1 MKRCGLGILLF
12 LLPYLLTGFYI
23 VRGNEKGVVQR
34 FGKVRMSPLGT
45 VDLIDSGLHYDLPW
59 PFSTV
64 TRINLNEVRTL
75 TIGLT
80 ESENVNVEESS
91 FLTGVDDVAGSQ
103 FLTGDKNI
111 LNLQISV
118 QYRISELKAYNYLF
132 GSESPEE
139 HLRLLVESNS
149 TDLISR
155 SGVDFVHPLGL
166 GRLRELLTTQVRQLT
181 QQHRLG
187 IEVEE
192 VTISAV
198 YPPVR
203 VKADFVEVSNA
214 RADRERYIYAANAYA
229 VQSRE
234 EARARSQQILDE
246 AAIFRGQRVEAAKGS
261 AYSFNQIVKQFSET
275 SSQDAT
281 VRRTARR
288 IAMQRLYLDAM
299 EDILRKVKSKV
310 LLESGK
316 PVDLTIFQRSQ
327 P

>member
-1 MKRCGLGILLF
+1 MKRWSLGILLC

-64 TRINLNEVRTL
+64 NRINLNEVRTL
-75 TIGLT
+75 TIGLA
-80 ESENVNVEESS
+80 ESENVEESS
-91 FLTGVDDVAGSQ
+91 FLQAVDDVAGSQ

-118 QYRISELKAYNYLF
+118 QYRISRLNAYEYLF

-139 HLRLLVESNS
+139 RLRLLVESNS
-149 TDLISR
+149 ADLISR

-166 GRLRELLTTQVRQLT
+166 GRLRELLTAQVRQLT
-181 QQHRLG
+181 ERHRLG
-187 IEVEE
+187 IEIEE

-214 RADRERYIYAANAYA
+214 RADREKYIYAANTYA
-229 VQSRE
+229 VQSKH
-234 EARARSQQILDE
+234 EALAQSQQILDE
-246 AAIFRGQRVEAAKGS
+246 AEIFRGRLVEAAKGS
-261 AYSFNQIVKQFSET
+261 AYSFNLIVKQFSET
-275 SSQDAT
+275 ASEDAT
-281 VRRTARR
+281 TSTTARR
-288 IAMQRLYLDAM
+288 IAMQRMYLDSM
-299 EDILRKVKSKV
+299 EEILRNVKSKV
-310 LLESGK
+310 LLESDK
-316 PVDLTIFQRSQ
+316 PVDLTIFQKSQ

>member
-1 MKRCGLGILLF
+1 MKRWSLEIIVF

-34 FGKVRMSPLGT
+34 FGKVRMSRLGT

-64 TRINLNEVRTL
+64 NRINLNELRTL
-75 TIGLT
+75 TIGFA
-80 ESENVNVEESS
+80 ESVNVEQSN
-91 FLTGVDDVAGSQ
+91 FLQAVDDVAGSQ

-118 QYRISELKAYNYLF
+118 QYRISRSNAYDYLF
-132 GSESPEE
+132 GSESPRE
-139 HLRLLVESNS
+139 HLQLLVESNS
-149 TDLISR
+149 ADLISR

-166 GRLRELLTTQVRQLT
+166 GRLRELLTRQVRRLT

-192 VTISAV
+192 VTISSV

-214 RADRERYIYAANAYA
+214 RADREKYIYAANAYA

-234 EARARSQQILDE
+234 EARARSQQIQDE
-246 AAIFRGQRVEAAKGS
+246 AAIFRGRRVEAAKGS

-275 SSQDAT
+275 SSHDAT
-281 VRRTARR
+281 AGTIARR
-288 IAMQRLYLDAM
+288 IAMQRMYLDAM
-299 EDILRKVKSKV
+299 EEILQKVKSKV

-316 PVDLTIFQRSQ
+316 PVDLTIFQNSQ